1 MASSDFPTSSEM
13 FDDFP
18 AIEEFE
24 QINNAIPFRE
34 VEQNT
39 PFEIME
45 IIKQPTKNGE
55 STIVTLKR
63 RDGTTI
69 NSWATSLIEKKLES
83 MKSGGDGKRKY
94 ILSRGRRTS
103 ERTGTQYYD
112 FKIICK

>member
-1 MASSDFPTSSEM
+1 MATLNFPATSDE
-13 FDDFP
+13 FP

-34 VEQNT
+34 VEQNV

-45 IIKQPTKNGE
+45 IMKQPTKNGE
-55 STIVTLKR
+55 STILALKK

-83 MKSGGDGKRKY
+83 MKSDDGKRKY
-94 ILSRGRRTS
+94 ILSRGRRTA
-103 ERTGTQYYD
+103 EKTGKEYYD

>member
-1 MASSDFPTSSEM
+1 MATSEM
-13 FDDFP
+13 FNDFP

-55 STIVTLKR
+55 STILTLKK

-83 MKSGGDGKRKY
+83 MKSDGKRKY
-94 ILSRGRRTS
+94 ILSRGRRTT
-103 ERTGTQYYD
+103 ERTGKEYYD

>member
-1 MASSDFPTSSEM
+1 MATSEM
-13 FDDFP
+13 FNDFP

-55 STIVTLKR
+55 STILTLKR

-83 MKSGGDGKRKY
+83 MKSDGKRKY
-94 ILSRGRRTS
+94 ILSRGRRTT
-103 ERTGTQYYD
+103 ERTGTVYYD

>member
-24 QINNAIPFRE
+24 QINAIPFRE
-34 VEQNT
+34 VEQNV
-39 PFEIME
+39 PFEIVE
-45 IIKQPTKNGE
+45 IMKQPTKNGE
-55 STIVTLKR
+55 STILTLKG

-69 NSWATSLIEKKLES
+69 NSWATSLIEQKLES
-83 MKSGGDGKRKY
+83 MKSGDGKRKY
-94 ILSRGRRTS
+94 ILSCGRRTS

-112 FKIICK
+112 FKIICR

>member
-1 MASSDFPTSSEM
+1 MATSDM
-13 FDDFP
+13 LNDFP

-34 VEQNT
+34 VEQNV
-39 PFEIME
+39 PFEIVE

-55 STIVTLKR
+55 STILTLKR

-69 NSWATSLIEKKLES
+69 NSWTTSLIEKKLES
-83 MKSGGDGKRKY
+83 MKSDGKRKY
-94 ILSRGRRTS
+94 ILSRGRRTT
-103 ERTGTQYYD
+103 EKTGKEYYD

>member
-1 MASSDFPTSSEM
+1 MATSASEM

-34 VEQNT
+34 VEQNV
-39 PFEIME
+39 PFEIVE

-55 STIVTLKR
+55 STILTLKR

-69 NSWATSLIEKKLES
+69 NSWVTSLIEKKLES
-83 MKSGGDGKRKY
+83 MKSDGKRKY
-94 ILSRGRRTS
+94 ILSRRRRTT
-103 ERTGTQYYD
+103 EKTGKEYYD